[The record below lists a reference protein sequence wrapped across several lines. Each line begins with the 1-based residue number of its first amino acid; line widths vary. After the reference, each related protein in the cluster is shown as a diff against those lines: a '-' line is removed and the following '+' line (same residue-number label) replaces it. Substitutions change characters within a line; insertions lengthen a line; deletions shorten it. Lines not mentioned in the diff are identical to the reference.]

1 MAKHIIINGNVVEQN
16 LTHINSGDATPPTPF
31 TVPFNLWQDN
41 AHELN
46 NNDAFAG
53 VRVSGSDDIFAIG
66 ETLAQHKLVAIEFDN
81 FVDGRGYSIARLLRT
96 RFGFTGE
103 LRAMGNVLKD
113 QLYYM
118 QQCGFNAF
126 EVEEEKD
133 INTALNGLKD
143 FSVTYQTY

>member
-1 MAKHIIINGNVVEQN
+1 MAKHIILNGNVVEQN
-16 LTHINSGDATPPTPF
+16 VTHINADDATPPTPF
-31 TVPFNLWQDN
+31 TVPFSVWQDN
-41 AHELN
+41 ANELN
-46 NNDAFAG
+46 NNDVFAG
-53 VRVSGSDDIFAIG
+53 VRVSGADDIFEIG
-66 ETLAQHKLVAIEFDN
+66 EALTQHKLVAIEFGN

-118 QQCGFNAF
+118 QHCGFNAF

-133 INTALNGLKD
+133 INSALNGLND

>member
-1 MAKHIIINGNVVEQN
+1 MAKHIIIDGDIVEQN
-16 LTHINSGDATPPTPF
+16 LTHIGDEDTLPNTPF
-31 TVPFNLWQDN
+31 TTPFTRYQ
-41 AHELN
+41 AHAGELAN
-46 NNDAFAG
+46 HPHFAG
-53 VRVSGSDDIFAIG
+53 VRVSGADDIFAIG
-66 ETLAQHKLVAIEFDN
+66 EALAQQKLVAIEFDN

-133 INTALNGLKD
+133 IHTALNGLKD
-143 FSVTYQTY
+143 FSVTYQAY